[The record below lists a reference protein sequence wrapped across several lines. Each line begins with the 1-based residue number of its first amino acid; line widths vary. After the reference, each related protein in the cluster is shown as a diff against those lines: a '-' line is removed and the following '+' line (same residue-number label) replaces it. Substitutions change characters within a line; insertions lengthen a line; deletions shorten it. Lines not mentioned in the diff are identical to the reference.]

1 MIEEGRIYRE
11 WTYRAERWLAAAL
24 AGMARSEPAWSK
36 PPLAGEMGDLT
47 DQQEEAVTNALT
59 RRLSVITGGPG
70 TGKTHLTHALTL
82 MAETRD
88 LKIRLLAPTGRAAR
102 RLTEATEGAPAS
114 TIHKALEWIPARSPA
129 RTRTRRSMPTW

>member
-1 MIEEGRIYRE
+1 
-11 WTYRAERWLAAAL
+11 
-24 AGMARSEPAWSK
+24 MARSEPAWSK
-36 PPLAGEMGDLT
+36 PPLAGEIGDLT

-102 RLTEATEGAPAS
+102 RLTEATEGAPRIDDPQGAGVD
-114 TIHKALEWIPARSPA
+114 PGRDP
-129 RTRTRRSMPTW
+129 R